1 MTPHTPGPW
10 KAVGKVYV
18 AGPTGASI
26 ARMIVM
32 AGSSVQKDCLNEETA
47 QANAEYIVRAV
58 NNHDELVSSLK
69 AIIARISGNFDDPDL
84 EAFGPLS
91 DNTEM
96 DILAIAKEA
105 INQVEGKE

>member
-32 AGSSVQKDCLNEETA
+32 AGSSVQKDCFNEETA
-47 QANAEYIVRAV
+47 QANARLIASAPELLTALKRTLPWLSKAYAEGINEQCAMPRDLPYCIEQVRQ
-58 NNHDELVSSLK
+58 
-69 AIIARISGNFDDPDL
+69 
-84 EAFGPLS
+84 
-91 DNTEM
+91 
-96 DILAIAKEA
+96 A
-105 INQVEGKE
+105 INQVEGKEQP